1 MADHIR
7 FMTGYYPNRWL
18 QFCWKFISPLL
29 IVVCIRSRPYPNS
42 LFCVFHLCIVLDKN
56 DRIRAGAKAP
66 GNPRPGRHGA
76 KNGPIDSKRP

>member
-42 LFCVFHLCIVLDKN
+42 LFCVLCIVLDKN